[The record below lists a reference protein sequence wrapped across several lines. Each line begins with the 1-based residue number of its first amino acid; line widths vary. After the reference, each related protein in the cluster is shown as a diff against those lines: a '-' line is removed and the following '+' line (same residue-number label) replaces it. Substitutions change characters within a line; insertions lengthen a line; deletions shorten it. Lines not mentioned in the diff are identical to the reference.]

1 MEILEAY
8 PRRETGAYLGHP
20 QNRDRPPPPHLGTGV
35 NGLNGTARPSQ
46 VRPRRWS
53 NKQPLPEPT
62 KALRDEPLVH
72 RIDSSS
78 GMPGRRQRE
87 GFVSDIS
94 RRKLL
99 GYSGTAAAGAVFA
112 STSAADA
119 AEADSATTTVEFMEG
134 SEFRA
139 DARMSESD
147 LMMDVSFKLRVDKPN
162 GYPSAQDITPLEV
175 AEALSALA
183 QSKGWPPLTFYGT
196 PPPVALN

>member
-1 MEILEAY
+1 M
-8 PRRETGAYLGHP
+8 
-20 QNRDRPPPPHLGTGV
+20 
-35 NGLNGTARPSQ
+35 
-46 VRPRRWS
+46 
-53 NKQPLPEPT
+53 
-62 KALRDEPLVH
+62 
-72 RIDSSS
+72 
-78 GMPGRRQRE
+78 
-87 GFVSDIS
+87 SDIS

-139 DARMSESD
+139 DARMSQSD

>member
-1 MEILEAY
+1 MSE
-8 PRRETGAYLGHP
+8 
-20 QNRDRPPPPHLGTGV
+20 
-35 NGLNGTARPSQ
+35 
-46 VRPRRWS
+46 
-53 NKQPLPEPT
+53 
-62 KALRDEPLVH
+62 
-72 RIDSSS
+72 
-78 GMPGRRQRE
+78 
-87 GFVSDIS
+87 IS

-119 AEADSATTTVEFMEG
+119 ADPATTTVEFMEG

-147 LMMDVSFKLRVDKPN
+147 LMMDVAFKLRVDKPN